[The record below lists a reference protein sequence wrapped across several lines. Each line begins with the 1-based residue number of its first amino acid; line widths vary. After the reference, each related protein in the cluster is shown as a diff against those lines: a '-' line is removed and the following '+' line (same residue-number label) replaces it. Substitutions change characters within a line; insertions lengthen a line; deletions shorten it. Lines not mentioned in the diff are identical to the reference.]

1 MRRLIRSSSARL
13 TFLAVTLFALVLIAG
28 ALASTPVT
36 IGQTNPAAN
45 RACGDGVTAVQTA
58 VSSGTSYTVP
68 AGNWSIT
75 AWSTYA
81 HGGTMALVVLRP
93 TATLNVYTVVGRS
106 ATQTLA
112 AVSVLQTFGL
122 LPGTADPPIAVQGGD
137 LLGFHSL
144 ASQGCNTDA
153 GAGDSVSTCLPQCV
167 GSQINF
173 FLHGQR
179 LLNISATLTPTVE
192 QQVSDLLTDVTGVG
206 PGSSLAAKMG
216 QIQAYVTA
224 NDTANACSKL
234 NAFINQVEAQTGKA
248 LTLTQAASFIAQAND
263 IKTTLG
269 C

>member
-1 MRRLIRSSSARL
+1 MRRLL
-13 TFLAVTLFALVLIAG
+13 LLALVTLFGVG
-28 ALASTPVT
+28 AVGVASASTPVT

-206 PGSSLAAKMG
+206 AGESFADKITA
-216 QIQAYVTA
+216 IQGYIAA
-224 NDTANACSKL
+224 NDTASACAKL
-234 NAFINQVEAQTGKA
+234 DAFINEVNAQAGKKITEAQAGAFT
-248 LTLTQAASFIAQAND
+248 TQAND
-263 IKTTLG
+263 IKASLG